1 MRHDRY
7 VNNFYFS
14 IQVSRLIRAY
24 NIVHLSSSQGY
35 FDMLHYEKIIVVTLP
50 DVPVTSFK
58 GYIVLYW
65 LVSHILVWYISI
77 ALLSIS
83 YLDPYL
89 IFVEYLDQCLVLI
102 SGDLV
107 P

>member
-1 MRHDRY
+1 
-7 VNNFYFS
+7 
-14 IQVSRLIRAY
+14 
-24 NIVHLSSSQGY
+24 
-35 FDMLHYEKIIVVTLP
+35 MLHYKKIIVVTLP

-65 LVSHILVWYISI
+65 LASHILVWYISI

-83 YLDPYL
+83 YLNPYL
-89 IFVEYLDQCLVLI
+89 IFLLEYLDQCLVLI

-107 P
+107 L